1 MNLFAVEIDPP
12 HNQYWAD
19 GSKVKW
25 RLLVHATCS
34 EEVLSKIRSAYPGMP
49 VIIVPRIE

>member
-1 MNLFAVEIDPP
+1 MDLFAVEIDPP

-25 RLLVHATCS
+25 RLLVPATCS
-34 EEVLSKIRSAYPGMP
+34 EEALSKVRSAYPRMP
-49 VIIVPRIE
+49 VIIVTRIK